1 MPPKANKRLPQKGKG
16 GRGWRPGGDKTLRT
30 KQTRRGCRRTDA
42 VPEPSHTHT
51 HTAHGSVSGGG
62 TTDGSKPLWCLGAQ
76 STPGTVISITK
87 QTALSSSASLS
98 GRKMERY
105 RVQSPD
111 FNHSRGSTETGAEP
125 LTQKQFH
132 SCRNTEL
139 KYYKRLS
146 FLPFLS

>member
-1 MPPKANKRLPQKGKG
+1 MGGDQEVTRRSGPNKPDVGVG
-16 GRGWRPGGDKTLRT
+16 GRTLSLSLHT
-30 KQTRRGCRRTDA
+30 
-42 VPEPSHTHT
+42 HTHT

-111 FNHSRGSTETGAEP
+111 FNHRRGSTETGAEP

>member
-42 VPEPSHTHT
+42 VSEPSHTHT
-51 HTAHGSVSGGG
+51 HGPWLSQWWGDNRRFKATVVS
-62 TTDGSKPLWCLGAQ
+62 WC
-76 STPGTVISITK
+76 TVDTRNCISITK